1 MAISTSTILTILP
14 FLFLPSSSFAQS
26 SYPAPFR
33 SFIDCF
39 LQHLSPDLIYTSNST
54 SYESVLQSSAQNLRF
69 LVSKTNQKPSIIVTA
84 DSTYDV
90 SITIRCACT
99 YGLQLRARSGGH
111 DYEGMSYVSDDKER
125 PFVVVDLAHY
135 RSIDVDAKTRTAWV
149 QAGATL
155 GEVYYNVF
163 IKSNGTLGFPA
174 GQCPT
179 VGAGGHVSG
188 GGFGAMMRKF
198 GTAADNVIDAKIL
211 GTSGVVLDR
220 RAMGEDLFWAVR
232 GGGAASFGVVLAYKL
247 QLVEVPPVV
256 TAFNVYRNLRQNATN
271 LVTRWQDIAPKL
283 DESIYLRA
291 VVQPVIDSE
300 SVWNVNIQVQFT
312 SLFLGNKSQFFSAID
327 TSFPELGLQAE
338 DFTEMN
344 WLESALFMYGMSG
357 KGIEALLNR
366 TPASNSSF
374 KAKSDFVTNPIT
386 EKQWG
391 EIWRALRNL
400 KEDNITILLIME
412 PFGGIMD
419 MIPESTTPF
428 PHRKGNL
435 YIIEYETRW
444 SGVEEQESK
453 RHLDSM
459 RKLYDF
465 MTPYVSSNPRMS
477 YYSYK
482 DIDLGRTEGLM
493 PSYFEARQWGE
504 RYFKGNFEKLAIVK
518 GRVDPMN
525 FFRNEQ
531 SIPPLYYT
539 SKEAFS
545 SSLNDTIMR
554 LLNKEVRAHYAC
566 TS

>member
-1 MAISTSTILTILP
+1 MAISTSTILTILS
-14 FLFLPSSSFAQS
+14 FLFLLSPSFAQS
-26 SYPAPFR
+26 SYTTPFK
-33 SFIDCF
+33 SFIGCF
-39 LQHLSPDLIYTSNST
+39 LQHISPDLIYTSNST
-54 SYESVLQSSAQNLRF
+54 SYESVLQSSVQNLRF

-84 DSTYDV
+84 NSTSDV
-90 SITIRCACT
+90 NITIRCAYM

-111 DYEGMSYVSDDKER
+111 DYEGMSYVSDDKKR

-135 RSIDVDAKTRTAWV
+135 RSINVDAKTRTAWV
-149 QAGATL
+149 QSGATV

-163 IKSNGTLGFPA
+163 TKSNGTLGFPA

-179 VGAGGHVSG
+179 IGIGGHLSG
-188 GGFGAMMRKF
+188 GGYGAMMRKF
-198 GTAADNVIDAKIL
+198 GTAADNVINAKIL

-220 RAMGEDLFWAVR
+220 RTMGEDLFWAIR
-232 GGGAASFGVVLAYKL
+232 DGGAASFGIVLAYKL

-256 TAFNVYRNLRQNATN
+256 TAFNVYRSLRQNATN
-271 LVTRWQDIAPKL
+271 IVTRWQDIAPKL
-283 DESIYLRA
+283 DENIFLRA

-300 SVWNVNIQVQFT
+300 SILNVEIQVQFI
-312 SLFLGNKSQFFSAID
+312 SLFLGNKSQFVSAID
-327 TSFPELGLQAE
+327 TSFPELGLQAD

-357 KGIEALLNR
+357 EGIEALLNR
-366 TPASNSSF
+366 TPEFNSSF

-400 KEDNITILLIME
+400 KDDNITILLIME

-419 MIPESTTPF
+419 MIPESTIPF

-435 YIIEYETRW
+435 YIIQYYTSW
-444 SGVEEQESK
+444 SGTDEQESK

-459 RKLYDF
+459 RKLYEF
-465 MTPYVSSNPRMS
+465 MTPYVSNNPRTA
-477 YYSYK
+477 YYNFK
-482 DIDLGRTEGLM
+482 DIDLGRTKGLM

-531 SIPPLYYT
+531 SIPPLNYM
-539 SKEAFS
+539 SKGAFS
-545 SSLNDTIMR
+545 SS
-554 LLNKEVRAHYAC
+554 
-566 TS
+566 

>member
-1 MAISTSTILTILP
+1 MAISTSTILTILS
-14 FLFLPSSSFAQS
+14 FLFLLSSSFAQS
-26 SYPAPFR
+26 SYTAPFK
-33 SFIDCF
+33 SFIGCF
-39 LQHLSPDLIYTSNST
+39 LQHISPDLIYTSNST
-54 SYESVLQSSAQNLRF
+54 SYESVLQSSVQNLRF
-69 LVSKTNQKPSIIVTA
+69 LVSKTNQKPSLIVTA
-84 DSTYDV
+84 NSTSDV
-90 SITIRCACT
+90 NITIRCAYM
-99 YGLQLRARSGGH
+99 YGLQLRTRSGGH
-111 DYEGMSYVSDDKER
+111 DYEGMSYVSDDKKR
-125 PFVVVDLAHY
+125 PLVVVDLAHY

-149 QAGATL
+149 QSGATL

-163 IKSNGTLGFPA
+163 TKSDGTLGFPA
-174 GQCPT
+174 GLCPT
-179 VGAGGHVSG
+179 VGAGGHLSSG
-188 GGFGAMMRKF
+188 GLGAMMRKF

-220 RAMGEDLFWAVR
+220 RTMGEDLFWAIR
-232 GGGAASFGVVLAYKL
+232 GGGAASFGIVLAYRL

-256 TAFNVYRNLRQNATN
+256 TAFNVYRNLGQNATN

-283 DESIYLRA
+283 DENIFLRA
-291 VVQPVIDSE
+291 VVQPIIDSE
-300 SVWNVNIQVQFT
+300 SIWNVNIQVQFI
-312 SLFLGNKSQFFSAID
+312 SLFLGNKSQFVSAID
-327 TSFPELGLQAE
+327 TNFPELGLQAE

-366 TPASNSSF
+366 TPEFNSSF
-374 KAKSDFVTNPIT
+374 KGKSDFVTSLIT

-400 KEDNITILLIME
+400 KDDYITILLIME
-412 PFGGIMD
+412 PFGGIMN
-419 MIPESTTPF
+419 MIPESTIPF

-435 YIIEYETRW
+435 YNIQYFMRWFETD
-444 SGVEEQESK
+444 EQESE
-453 RHLDSM
+453 RQLDSM

-465 MTPYVSSNPRMS
+465 MTPYISSNPRTA

-482 DIDLGRTEGLM
+482 DVDLGRTEGLM

-531 SIPPLYYT
+531 SIPPLYYM
-539 SKEAFS
+539 SKGAFS
-545 SSLNDTIMR
+545 SS
-554 LLNKEVRAHYAC
+554 
-566 TS
+566 

>member
-1 MAISTSTILTILP
+1 MTM
-14 FLFLPSSSFAQS
+14 
-26 SYPAPFR
+26 
-33 SFIDCF
+33 
-39 LQHLSPDLIYTSNST
+39 N
-54 SYESVLQSSAQNLRF
+54 
-69 LVSKTNQKPSIIVTA
+69 
-84 DSTYDV
+84 
-90 SITIRCACT
+90 ITIRCAYMCGLQLRARSGGHD
-99 YGLQLRARSGGH
+99 YEGMSYVSDDNGLQLRARSGGH
-111 DYEGMSYVSDDKER
+111 DYEGMSYVSDDKKR
-125 PFVVVDLAHY
+125 PLVVVDLAHY

-163 IKSNGTLGFPA
+163 TKSNGTLGFPA
-174 GQCPT
+174 GLCPT
-179 VGAGGHVSG
+179 VGVGGHLSG
-188 GGFGAMMRKF
+188 GGLSAMMRKF

-220 RAMGEDLFWAVR
+220 QTMGEDLFWAIR
-232 GGGAASFGVVLAYKL
+232 GGGAASFGIVLAYKL

-256 TAFNVYRNLRQNATN
+256 TAFSVYRNLRQNATN

-283 DESIYLRA
+283 DENIFLRA
-291 VVQPVIDSE
+291 NVQLVIDRE
-300 SVWNVNIQVQFT
+300 SIWNVNIQVQFV
-312 SLFLGNKSQFFSAID
+312 SLFLGNKSQFVSAID

-344 WLESALFMYGMSG
+344 WLESALFLNGMSG
-357 KGIEALLNR
+357 EGIEALLNR
-366 TPASNSSF
+366 TPVYISSC
-374 KAKSDFVTNPIT
+374 KVKSDFVTNPIT

-391 EIWRALRNL
+391 EILRALRNL
-400 KEDNITILLIME
+400 KEDNIIILLIMS

-419 MIPESTTPF
+419 MIPESTIAF

-435 YIIEYETRW
+435 YIIEYYTPW
-444 SGVEEQESK
+444 PGAEEQVSE

-459 RKLYDF
+459 RKVYDF
-465 MTPYVSSNPRMS
+465 MTPYVSSNPRTA
-477 YYSYK
+477 YYNYK

-531 SIPPLYYT
+531 SIPPLYYL
-539 SKEAFS
+539 SKEAIS
-545 SSLNDTIMR
+545 SS
-554 LLNKEVRAHYAC
+554 
-566 TS
+566 